1 MSYTS
6 TSLGRH
12 RILPRSAFLKKP
24 NHHRR
29 SAPIRLPRN
38 TVPQLSESQNA
49 DASGTELDRRL
60 QALIDGKTKPVGS
73 LGRVE
78 DLAMQIARL
87 QGTLEPDTSSCG
99 LTLFAGDHGM
109 ATAGVSAYP
118 QTVTRQMLLNF
129 LAGGAA
135 ANAFSD
141 ALGVSMQVVDA
152 GVAGAPVEHPALL
165 SRRIRG
171 GTGNAI
177 EGPAMSEDE
186 CSAALAAGE
195 LLGTEARQPVVAFG
209 DMGIGNTA
217 AASLVAAKLTGTD
230 VADLTGRGT
239 GLDDAGLERKR
250 TLLKRA
256 AARTAPQLEARDALR
271 EYAGF
276 EIVMIAGAMLGAA
289 GARRLVLV
297 DGFICTAAANAALRI
312 DPSIRNALV
321 FAHRSAEGGHDRLL
335 ATLDAQPLLDLGL
348 RLGEGT
354 GALLAWPLVQAA
366 GAFLRDMASFDSA
379 SVDGPA

>member
-1 MSYTS
+1 M
-6 TSLGRH
+6 
-12 RILPRSAFLKKP
+12 PQQP
-24 NHHRR
+24 
-29 SAPIRLPRN
+29 AP
-38 TVPQLSESQNA
+38 QNA
-49 DASGTELDRRL
+49 DASSVELERRL
-60 QALIDGKTKPVGS
+60 QVLIDGKTKPVGS
-73 LGRVE
+73 LGRIE
-78 DLAMQIARL
+78 ELAMQVARL

-109 ATAGVSAYP
+109 ATVGVSAYP
-118 QTVTRQMLLNF
+118 QSVTRQMLLNF

-141 ALGVSMQVVDA
+141 ALGVSMRVVDA
-152 GVAGAPVEHPALL
+152 GVAGDAVEHPALI

-171 GTGNAI
+171 GTDDAI

-186 CSAALAAGE
+186 CGAALAAGE
-195 LLGTEARQPVVAFG
+195 LLGAEAPQPVVAFG

-230 VADLTGRGT
+230 VATLTGRGA
-239 GLDDAGLERKR
+239 GLDDTGLERKR
-250 TLLKRA
+250 TLLERA
-256 AARTAPQLEARDALR
+256 AARTAPELGARDALR

-276 EIVMIAGAMLGAA
+276 EMVMITGAMLGAA

-297 DGFICTAAANAALRI
+297 DGFICSAAAQAALRI
-312 DPSIRNALV
+312 DPSIHAALV
-321 FAHRSAEGGHDRLL
+321 FAHRSAENGHSPLL
-335 ATLDAQPLLDLGL
+335 ATLDAKPLLDLGL

-354 GALLAWPLVQAA
+354 GALLAWPLVRAA

-379 SVDGPA
+379 GVDGPA